1 MRLCLTYTLTIQ
13 LTTHEQMTAGIAQA
27 SARGLRKV
35 QRRNIVIEKQMYE
48 G

>member
-1 MRLCLTYTLTIQ
+1 MDSNTIQ
-13 LTTHEQMTAGIAQA
+13 LTTQEQMTAGIVQA